1 MSLFSWLFSKSAPAA
16 STGVP
21 ADGPKGSAPRSVPAP
36 TSVDPLA
43 DLKQQ
48 RHERREHLYDVVRSV
63 MLRSEV
69 LASHYKFKV
78 LSLDARGR
86 QFLVMIDLLGEQ
98 VLSPERWLPVE
109 QLMAMTAAQ
118 RHDLQVKA
126 VYWRLVPE
134 LGGQMAPPAAAFSQ
148 PVVAEPVPAK
158 VAEAE
163 TVTAGARHGFDPIDN
178 DEVMAFKRAISD
190 ASPEEQVAAQSGRM
204 VTSGPRKPAPLPGYE
219 DTQLLEPDDAASPL
233 SRTQFGGLD

>member
-1 MSLFSWLFSKSAPAA
+1 MSLFSWLFSKPAA
-16 STGVP
+16 APSSGLP
-21 ADGPKGSAPRSVPAP
+21 ASASKGAAPKSVPPP

-43 DLKQQ
+43 DLKHQ
-48 RHERREHLYDVVRSV
+48 RHERREHLYETVRSV

-86 QFLVMIDLLGEQ
+86 QFLVMIDLLGEE
-98 VLSPERWLPVE
+98 VLSHERWLPVE
-109 QLMAMTAAQ
+109 QLMVMTAAK

-126 VYWRLVPE
+126 VYWRLVPAQA
-134 LGGQMAPPAAAFSQ
+134 GQVVTAAAALSSAA
-148 PVVAEPVPAK
+148 VSEPVP
-158 VAEAE
+158 V
-163 TVTAGARHGFDPIDN
+163 AGAGGVTTRPRHGYDPIDN
-178 DEVMAFKRAISD
+178 DEVMAFKRAI
-190 ASPEEQVAAQSGRM
+190 AGTTPEEQVSAESGKV
-204 VTSGPRKPAPLPGYE
+204 VTSGPRKPAPQPGYE